1 MTHVSCGKSAAVLR
15 RRAPHGPL
23 SGSSHRRHTA
33 HRCPQRDN
41 RQPCGTRWSE
51 HDFLRRPP
59 LRVRFVMK
67 ARGVRRI
74 EPSARH
80 RRRRLPPPCALPIT
94 PRTHVWLFS
103 RSSSPTVPTPPD
115 PTRRVATSS
124 AMMPCSKSAS
134 LACAATL
141 TAGRVARN
149 RDACP
154 GGSAGACRLGRRG
167 VAENGSQAA
176 GERAGAGRAP
186 DAACSSSA
194 RRLRYLRIATAA
206 PSLATEIS

>member
-1 MTHVSCGKSAAVLR
+1 MTHVSRGKSAAVLR

-23 SGSSHRRHTA
+23 SGSSHRRHTT
-33 HRCPQRDN
+33 HQRPQRDR
-41 RQPCGTRWSE
+41 RQPRDTRWSE

-80 RRRRLPPPCALPIT
+80 QRRRLPPPRALPII

-103 RSSSPTVPTPPD
+103 RAGSPTVPAPPD
-115 PTRRVATSS
+115 PTRRSATSS
-124 AMMPCSKSAS
+124 AMMPCSKSVS

-141 TAGRVARN
+141 TAGRG
-149 RDACP
+149 DAQPQRLP
-154 GGSAGACRLGRRG
+154 GRSAGKPLAQAGQALPRMILRPRGNTPTRGGRPR
-167 VAENGSQAA
+167 Q
-176 GERAGAGRAP
+176 RARHPHGA
-186 DAACSSSA
+186 
-194 RRLRYLRIATAA
+194 
-206 PSLATEIS
+206 